1 MKTQDYL
8 PGDPGYPPGVSQ
20 KDVEGEPTET
30 KAEERQRLK
39 EERADM
45 EED

>member
-1 MKTQDYL
+1 MKTQDRL

-20 KDVEGEPTET
+20 RDTEGEPTET
-30 KAEERQRLK
+30 KAEERERIAI
-39 EERADM
+39 ERADM